1 MELPD
6 QNEELKPEEEI
17 LLMNESMKFCFEV
30 VLPAVRVLS
39 SLVLLDTK
47 LLYSTTDTTHH

>member
-6 QNEELKPEEEI
+6 LNEELKPEEEI
-17 LLMNESMKFCFEV
+17 LLSFQSMKFCYDV